1 MTVIAN
7 ATTRVPPA
15 SGHAARERDIHGV
28 SAAKGPLR
36 RAIDRFAPLRAA
48 VKSGAGQRTIEA
60 VRGARTV
67 TQPARFLAGQLGPPR
82 HVRYRLRRSRQIALI
97 RHRSRDVE
105 ILNEIFGGTGGRLAY
120 EPPAALRPELDGNP
134 SPRIL
139 DLGGNIGMFGLYAL
153 QRWPGSSVRS
163 FEPEPENARM
173 LSAAIAENRLHARW
187 TLCPAAVSNRAG
199 TMAFRG
205 GLSAD
210 SHLVDVEADSDA
222 APANA
227 DIEVPV
233 EDLFAL
239 DGHVDL
245 VKMDIEGG
253 EWAVLADPRMA
264 DLDADVIVLE
274 WHAQGCPEPD
284 PRAHVIRLLRNAGFQ
299 ELYEPMNA
307 SHCGMLWARRA
318 TAPSLSSA

>member
-1 MTVIAN
+1 LVAVIAN

-15 SGHAARERDIHGV
+15 SELAVHDAEF
-28 SAAKGPLR
+28 AKDPLR
-36 RAIDRFAPLRAA
+36 RAIDRFEPLRAL
-48 VKSGAGQRTIEA
+48 VKSGIGQRAIEA

-67 TQPARFLAGQLGPPR
+67 REPVRFLAGQLGR
-82 HVRYRLRRSRQIALI
+82 RRQARYRLRRSRQIAAI
-97 RHRSRDVE
+97 RHRTRDVE

-120 EPPAALRPELDGNP
+120 EPPAALGHALDGNP

-153 QRWPGSSVRS
+153 HRWPGSSVRS

-173 LSAAIAENRLHARW
+173 LSTAIAENRLHEHW
-187 TLCPAAVSNRAG
+187 TLSPAAVSNRAG

-210 SHLVDVEADSDA
+210 SHLVDVEADSDSPA
-222 APANA
+222 ANSGMQ
-227 DIEVPV
+227 VPV

-239 DGHVDL
+239 DGHLDL

-264 DLDADVIVLE
+264 DLDADLIVLE
-274 WHAQGCPEPD
+274 WHDQGCPDAD
-284 PRAHVIRLLRNAGFQ
+284 PRAHVIRLLRDAGYG

-307 SHCGMLWARRA
+307 SHCGMLWASRNA
-318 TAPSLSSA
+318 APAAST